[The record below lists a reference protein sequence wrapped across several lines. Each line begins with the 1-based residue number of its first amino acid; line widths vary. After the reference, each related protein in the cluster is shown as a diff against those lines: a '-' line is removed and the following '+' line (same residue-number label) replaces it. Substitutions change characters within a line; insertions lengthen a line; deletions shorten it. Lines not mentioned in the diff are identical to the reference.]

1 MKRFSTTRARSEAET
16 VCGQA
21 SELTSCGKPIAAP
34 AKPLTKEPWPE
45 KDDGG
50 TAPTALWERLYVA
63 LGPIAGC
70 LVLDLVD
77 FVTLGPIGLVIGIP
91 IGAAVGWWLGSLY
104 GLERPG
110 RITVAVLS
118 AVYCTIPFTEL
129 LPLAT
134 LSGAV
139 ARFHHAGR
147 LP

>member
-1 MKRFSTTRARSEAET
+1 MKRRSTSVKWSEVET
-16 VCGQA
+16 VGGHA
-21 SELTSCGKPIAAP
+21 SDLTSCGTSAGVP
-34 AKPLTKEPWPE
+34 AKPVPKKPLP
-45 KDDGG
+45 DNDAGDV
-50 TAPTALWERLYVA
+50 APASVWERLYFA

-91 IGAAVGWWLGSLY
+91 VGAAVGWWLGSLY
-104 GLERPG
+104 GLERAG

-147 LP
+147 

>member
-1 MKRFSTTRARSEAET
+1 MNWSEAET
-16 VCGQA
+16 VCGRAA
-21 SELTSCGKPIAAP
+21 SDLTTCGKPAVAAG
-34 AKPLTKEPWPE
+34 KPLPEKLLPE
-45 KDDGG
+45 KDTDD
-50 TAPTALWERLYVA
+50 AVPTSIWERLYFA

-91 IGAAVGWWLGSLY
+91 VGAAVGWWLGSLY
-104 GLERPG
+104 GLQRTG

-118 AVYCTIPFTEL
+118 AVYCTIPFTEI

-147 LP
+147 

>member
-1 MKRFSTTRARSEAET
+1 MNRNPTPANPTPLKWSEAET
-16 VCGQA
+16 VCGAA
-21 SELTSCGKPIAAP
+21 SDLTTCGKPAAMP
-34 AKPLTKEPWPE
+34 GKPLPE
-45 KDDGG
+45 KDEGG
-50 TAPTALWERLYVA
+50 TLPTTLWERLYVA

-91 IGAAVGWWLGSLY
+91 VGAAVGWWLGSLY
-104 GLERPG
+104 GLERTG

-129 LPLAT
+129 LPIAT

-147 LP
+147 